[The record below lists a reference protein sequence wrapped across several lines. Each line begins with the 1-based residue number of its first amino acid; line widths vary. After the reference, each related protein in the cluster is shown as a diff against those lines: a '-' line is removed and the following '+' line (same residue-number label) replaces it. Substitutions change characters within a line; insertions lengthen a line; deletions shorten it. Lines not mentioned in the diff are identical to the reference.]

1 MLERSRKEKRKRREK
16 RGRLNMEAEWENYM
30 IISEDVKGQQLSGQ
44 NFTSNCLK
52 CGRSLEKH
60 ETPSG
65 ICDECLG
72 FKD

>member
-1 MLERSRKEKRKRREK
+1 
-16 RGRLNMEAEWENYM
+16 MEAEWENYM